1 MSRSPPRPDARDAGG
16 ERGDDIY
23 AAALGRG
30 RELAAM
36 PRRAG
41 SAAALARQ
49 HGHGRM
55 SVWERIEFLADGP
68 VQTLWQNW
76 GRDLDGASLV
86 CALGSIDGRDVAIYG
101 HDFTVRAGAMD
112 KDNGPKLARLLRLAG
127 KLGVPVVGLNDS
139 AGAFVP
145 AGVGGLD
152 GYAMAFQAL
161 RQLSGRV
168 PSIMCMF
175 GFNAGGGSYLP
186 RQGSFVIQPQR
197 SFFGLTGPD
206 VVRKS
211 LGEDVSADELG
222 GPAVHGASGVA
233 DFVVADEVAAL
244 RQVRRLLSYLPSNS
258 SEAAPAALCK
268 DSPQRVTDGI
278 DRLLAR
284 TLRSPS
290 GWNTPFDMG
299 ILLQQLCDHGD
310 ILELQAGRAR
320 NSICALGRMAG
331 QVVGLVA
338 SNSAV
343 NSGQIDC
350 HAALKN
356 ARFVRFC
363 NLYNIPVIFLEDTT
377 GFLPGSEQEAA
388 GIVQAGRAM
397 LDAIIDLRTPR
408 FLVLVRNAFGGA
420 YAAYNSHNTGA
431 DHVMALPTT
440 RLAVMGAAGVRFVY
454 KRELRELRAEH
465 GRRAAG
471 GGAAVRAADDWLAG
485 AEAALA
491 RRYERELMNPEDALR
506 QGSVSQIVM
515 PDQLRREL
523 CRHLQLHLRHY
534 RPGPLG
540 GLQREFF

>member
-1 MSRSPPRPDARDAGG
+1 MSRLPADPLAEAAEAAP
-16 ERGDDIY
+16 DDICG
-23 AAALGRG
+23 AALRRG

-36 PRRAG
+36 PRRAA

-55 SVWERIEFLADGP
+55 SVWERMEFLADGP

-76 GRDLDGASLV
+76 GRELDGASLV
-86 CALGSIDGRDVAIYG
+86 CALGRIGGRDVAIYG
-101 HDFTVRAGAMD
+101 HDFTVRAGAVD
-112 KDNGPKLARLLRLAG
+112 GDNGPKLARLLRLAG

-206 VVRKS
+206 VVLKS
-211 LGEDVSADELG
+211 LGERLSADELG

-244 RQVRRLLSYLPSNS
+244 RLVRRLLAYLPSNS
-258 SEAAPAALCK
+258 SQLAAAAECR
-268 DSPQRVTDGI
+268 DSPERVTDGI
-278 DRLLAR
+278 ERLLAR
-284 TLRSPS
+284 TLGAAS
-290 GWNTPFDMG
+290 GWNTPFDMH
-299 ILLQQLCDHGD
+299 ILLQQLCDHGE
-310 ILELQAGRAR
+310 ILEVQAGRAG
-320 NSICALGRMAG
+320 NSICAFAHLAG
-331 QVVGLVA
+331 HAVGMVA

-363 NLYNIPVIFLEDTT
+363 NLYNLPVIFLEDTT
-377 GFLPGSEQEAA
+377 GFLPGREQEAA

-420 YAAYNSHNTGA
+420 YAAYNSQNTGA

-440 RLAVMGAAGVRFVY
+440 RLAVMGAAGVRYVY

-471 GGAAVRAADDWLAG
+471 AAADEWLAA
-485 AEAALA
+485 AEAELA

-506 QGSVSQIVM
+506 RGSVSQIVM
-515 PDQLRREL
+515 PGELRREL
-523 CRHLQLHLRHY
+523 CRQLQVHVRNY
-534 RPGPLG
+534 RPQPLD